1 MKTSIKYENT
11 TLQNLLNELSYDNLE
26 HFELDLM
33 MNSISHRRKKIL
45 AEKCINRG
53 LRFSVDEG
61 ALVTSHDFNGKILV
75 VISVN
80 DTVVI
85 GLATDENKIFSVWW
99 LNDWKLYNYR

>member
-26 HFELDLM
+26 HFDLDLM

-45 AEKCINRG
+45 AEKCINKG
-53 LRFSVDEG
+53 LRISVDEVT
-61 ALVTSHDFNGKILV
+61 LVTSHDFNGKILV

-85 GLATDENKIFSVWW
+85 GLASDENKIFSVWL